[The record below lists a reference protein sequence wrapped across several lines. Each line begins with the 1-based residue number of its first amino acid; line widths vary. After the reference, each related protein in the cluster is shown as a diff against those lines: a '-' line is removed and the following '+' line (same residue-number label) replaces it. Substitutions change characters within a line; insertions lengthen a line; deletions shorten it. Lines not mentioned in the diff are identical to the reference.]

1 MYKKVFILISV
12 FLLLLIV
19 GTFFI
24 PYKQKFTISKEINFS
39 EDRIYQQ
46 ISNIGSWKNWFYWL
60 KLDKDAQIEFKTTSE
75 KKIIYTWVST
85 EPNVGEGILRL
96 DRINGTQNF
105 ELFFGSTEWG
115 IHNTSINLEKK
126 DTNSTLV
133 TINVERDTKNYME
146 KVATFLFFF
155 TKIKPAYRKSL
166 SDFEVYLSKG

>member
-46 ISNIGSWKNWFYWL
+46 VSNISSWKNWFYWL
-60 KLDKDAQIEFKTTSE
+60 KLDKDAQIEFKTTAN
-75 KKIIYTWVST
+75 KNTIYTWVST
-85 EPNVGEGILRL
+85 EPNVGEGILR
-96 DRINGTQNF
+96 INKNSGTQDF

-115 IHNTSINLEKK
+115 IHNTSIEIEEKGA
-126 DTNSTLV
+126 NNAQV
-133 TINVERDTKNYME
+133 TIKVERKTKNYME
-146 KVATFLFFF
+146 KVATFLFFY
-155 TKIKPAYRKSL
+155 TKIKPAYKKSL
-166 SDFEVYLSKG
+166 SDLEIYLSKG